1 MATPKSRRA
10 RLFYRAAFGRLEEA
24 GVLRDRGYPTG
35 AVCLAGYAVECGLK
49 ALILAG
55 VPARRRTAA
64 EATFKGNRAHSFVW
78 LRKEYRRTGGA
89 AFPPEIEAAFAE
101 VDAWATNL
109 RYSPTQLPAKRADRF
124 LAAAGRLLDWADGR
138 LT

>member
-1 MATPKSRRA
+1 MAVPKSRRA

-35 AVCLAGYAVECGLK
+35 AVYLAGYAVECGLK

-64 EATFKGNRAHSFVW
+64 EATFKGNRAHDFRW
-78 LRKEYRRTGGA
+78 LLQDYRLRGGA
-89 AFPPEIEAAFAE
+89 GPPVEIRAALDA
-101 VDAWATNL
+101 VDFWSTSL
-109 RYSPTQLPAKRADRF
+109 RYSPGKIAESEAKKF
-124 LAAAGRLLDWADGR
+124 LAAASRLLQWVDGR